1 MDIEWAKDGK
11 TGEYIVDLSILLKD
25 SPDQVKAALIETL
38 AFLRNN
44 IKGYQAVTSDQLS
57 KMFEAKA
64 LEYDAR
70 WRYLKSLPIER
81 GMSAA
86 LNWIALLRSD
96 YLSLTHKSDGSWTI
110 TNPRYSENFILK
122 WDLKQFKVNIYA
134 DRGGQHAQATV
145 LMSQDPLVGMFNRSD
160 KQLDIVLSDPA
171 IELMRKFGTDIGV
184 VLNNGTH
191 VGDLHVIIWTESYW
205 REVQKDIVNG
215 TQPLSMAAKKGLIP
229 SVTKS
234 SLLPWVAFTSK
245 FGLPVSKSL
254 ALYQTVGGALNE
266 ELVRGYSSLL
276 LVPVLTGAL
285 FIVNPLWTQSFVI
298 LLYVVLRTMFV
309 LAHPKDS
316 RAPPVIISAAG
327 LVGYFKDSCRLIK

>member
-1 MDIEWAKDGK
+1 
-11 TGEYIVDLSILLKD
+11 
-25 SPDQVKAALIETL
+25 VK
-38 AFLRNN
+38 
-44 IKGYQAVTSDQLS
+44 QA
-57 KMFEAKA
+57 
-64 LEYDAR
+64 
-70 WRYLKSLPIER
+70 
-81 GMSAA
+81 
-86 LNWIALLRSD
+86 
-96 YLSLTHKSDGSWTI
+96 
-110 TNPRYSENFILK
+110 
-122 WDLKQFKVNIYA
+122 
-134 DRGGQHAQATV
+134 
-145 LMSQDPLVGMFNRSD
+145 
-160 KQLDIVLSDPA
+160 DIV
-171 IELMRKFGTDIGV
+171 V

-327 LVGYFKDSCRLIK
+327 LVGLTLPFFFPSLTVQFLSLLRARASAIETANTAFAPNSFFCSLSSSMSIMVSSFLRLSIGMPIRAGAIFVFMCSIAFVTARPPYSLPPSLNSNAS